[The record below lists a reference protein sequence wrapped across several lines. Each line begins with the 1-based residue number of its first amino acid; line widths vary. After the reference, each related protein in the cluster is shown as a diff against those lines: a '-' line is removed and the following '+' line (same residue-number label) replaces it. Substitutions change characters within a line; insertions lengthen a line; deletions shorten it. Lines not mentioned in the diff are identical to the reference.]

1 MFVQLSDE
9 FYPLLSEHGNTIQL
23 LADEDLTVYA
33 DPVKLA
39 RVFNNILKNAIYY
52 SYPDTEII
60 VSGKKYK
67 QILLSLFKIKVKPY
81 RNKSWWHYLISFSV
95 LMMHALPIQGERD

>member
-39 RVFNNILKNAIYY
+39 RVFNNILKMQFI
-52 SYPDTEII
+52 TVI
-60 VSGKKYK
+60 
-67 QILLSLFKIKVKPY
+67 QIQKLLSAE
-81 RNKSWWHYLISFSV
+81 KSTSKYCYHFSKS
-95 LMMHALPIQGERD
+95 R